1 MHIIAKTG
9 PAFEGGEP
17 ATLGTILSAG
27 AVVVLIA
34 VVFVSLL
41 ALIRLVLVR

>member
-9 PAFEGGEP
+9 PAFHGEP

-27 AVVVLIA
+27 AVVVLIV
-34 VVFVSLL
+34 VVFVTLL
-41 ALIRLVLVR
+41 ALVRLVLVP